1 MILYSNL
8 FTIIKNPEVLLISKL
23 VFSFDDS
30 FLDSPSSQGQH
41 CTRSKCKS
49 SLLATRF
56 PVSPEPSPSIHH
68 SLLTH

>member
-30 FLDSPSSQGQH
+30 FLDSPSSQGQLEPIQVQIVVIGD
-41 CTRSKCKS
+41 SIS
-49 SLLATRF
+49 SFT
-56 PVSPEPSPSIHH
+56 
-68 SLLTH
+68 

>member
-8 FTIIKNPEVLLISKL
+8 FTIITNPEVLLISKL
-23 VFSFDDS
+23 FSVLMILS
-30 FLDSPSSQGQH
+30 LIHHRVKASLNHQ
-41 CTRSKCKS
+41 SKCKS